1 MKAMTA
7 KYVSKALESSA
18 RFFVSVMKISL
29 HSPEAPQELRK

>member
-1 MKAMTA
+1 MTA